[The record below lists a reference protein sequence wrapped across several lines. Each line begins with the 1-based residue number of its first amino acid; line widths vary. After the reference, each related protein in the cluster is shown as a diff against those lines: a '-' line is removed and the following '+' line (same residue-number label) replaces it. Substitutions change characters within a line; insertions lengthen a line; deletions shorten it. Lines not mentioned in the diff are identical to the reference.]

1 MLQVVLAAPRE
12 LRKAE
17 FERGIILRRGL
28 EHLHA
33 GAHDLGS
40 YAVTSYDPDL
50 DHGSMLATGIGYY
63 QARERFN
70 PAGLGNVRRGGAT
83 EQWTSAATL

>member
-1 MLQVVLAAPRE
+1 MGSLLVQMKVLQVVLAAPRE

-17 FERGIILRRGL
+17 FERGIILRRGP

-50 DHGSMLATGIGYY
+50 DHGSMLATG
-63 QARERFN
+63 
-70 PAGLGNVRRGGAT
+70 
-83 EQWTSAATL
+83 